1 MPLSGPPWPSAHSR
15 PGSDLIG
22 FFSFILSL
30 RLQGV
35 CPPDLELLDLK
46 EVFMDMNS
54 LETREKAFLGF
65 EIRPVLQLWPPPVG
79 VMCLDPVI
87 SGAILESLWGAWFL
101 GGLSPPV
108 NRGASPIIASAL
120 KRLGPPGGASSTHPS
135 SERGPVPSESSLLG
149 WAACGGLFQIPSAG
163 TFGPFPS
170 FCTSAW
176 SLLGPPL

>member
-1 MPLSGPPWPSAHSR
+1 MG
-15 PGSDLIG
+15 
-22 FFSFILSL
+22 
-30 RLQGV
+30 
-35 CPPDLELLDLK
+35 
-46 EVFMDMNS
+46 MNS

-108 NRGASPIIASAL
+108 NRGAFPIITGAL
-120 KRLGPPGGASSTHPS
+120 KRLGLPGGASSMHPS
-135 SERGPVPSESSLLG
+135 CERGPVPSESSLLG
-149 WAACGGLFQIPSAG
+149 WAARRGLFQIPSAG

-170 FCTSAW
+170 SCTAAW
-176 SLLGPPL
+176 PLLGPPL